1 MLVVGSKNHDLTI
14 CGYLVRFQVPGMI
27 FLFLSRSRVQFR
39 KVLVTA
45 KVSVPTLSQGFT
57 DVNRQDDQGN
67 SIKDNI
73 ELGLDYRFRD
83 SVHYHQGR
91 ILAASRQGWYRRS

>member
-1 MLVVGSKNHDLTI
+1 MAVGKVSSTRQAFPLVVWA
-14 CGYLVRFQVPGMI
+14 
-27 FLFLSRSRVQFR
+27 LSPIREL
-39 KVLVTA
+39 LVTA

-83 SVHYHQGR
+83 SVPYHQGR